1 MAKIY
6 SKFLKK
12 IYECGIIIILHICLG
27 QIHLKGGDILSK
39 ETILKIKEAE
49 EQAAQIRASAYAQ
62 AKARIAETERL
73 GKRLC
78 EQTEASATEENT
90 KKLELIREKAGETVL
105 NARET
110 AEAEAKE
117 GYSSA
122 GLNMREA
129 IRYIIGGITEQ
140 CQ

>member
-1 MAKIY
+1 M
-6 SKFLKK
+6 
-12 IYECGIIIILHICLG
+12 
-27 QIHLKGGDILSK
+27 SK

-49 EQAAQIRASAYAQ
+49 EQAESIRANASAQ

-78 EQTEASATEENT
+78 EQTEARATEENE
-90 KKLELIREKAGETVL
+90 KKLELIRQKANETVL
-105 NARET
+105 HSKET
-110 AEAEAKE
+110 AEAEARE
-117 GYSSA
+117 SHSSA

>member
-1 MAKIY
+1 M
-6 SKFLKK
+6 
-12 IYECGIIIILHICLG
+12 
-27 QIHLKGGDILSK
+27 SK

-49 EQAAQIRASAYAQ
+49 EQAQSIRANASAQ

-78 EQTEASATEENT
+78 EQTEARVSEEN
-90 KKLELIREKAGETVL
+90 KQKLELIRQKAEESVL
-105 NARET
+105 RSRET
-110 AEAEAKE
+110 AEADAKE
-117 GYSSA
+117 DFSA
-122 GLNMREA
+122 AGINMREA